1 MARIF
6 TIFFDHESTT
16 YNAMVSV
23 RDTQLYTE
31 YILSIPDDYLQ
42 QQLPSNRLIKTE
54 SGELVFVPGQMQ
66 PPSLLMQAIANA
78 VSGHL
83 QFVQS

>member
-6 TIFFDHESTT
+6 TIFFEHESTT

-23 RDTQLYTE
+23 RDTHLYTE

-54 SGELVFVPGQMQ
+54 SGELVFVPGQMK
-66 PPSLLMQAIANA
+66 PPTLLMQAIAHA

-83 QFVQS
+83 QLVQS